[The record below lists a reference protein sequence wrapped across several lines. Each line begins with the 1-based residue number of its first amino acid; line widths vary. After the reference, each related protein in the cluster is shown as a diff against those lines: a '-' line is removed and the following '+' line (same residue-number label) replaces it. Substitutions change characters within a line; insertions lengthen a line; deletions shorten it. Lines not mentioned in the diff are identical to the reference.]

1 MLKIYRYS
9 YFYNG
14 KSDSV
19 FRFSLKPKNIKK
31 KNQNEY
37 LSQFSD
43 KRDGKSDTQENLPA
57 ETRVLQH

>member
-1 MLKIYRYS
+1 MHKNYRNS

-19 FRFSLKPKNIKK
+19 FRFPVKPPNVKK
-31 KNQNEY
+31 KQSQTEH

-43 KRDGKSDTQENLPA
+43 KRDEKVVREKTA